1 MNQVITAANATRYTG
16 TGAFCITS
24 ANAAIVAIVCCNS
37 ATAGAIQLFGGVTA
51 SASGGKIL
59 SGVITFATISQG
71 IQPVQI
77 PAYGSGGLCVN
88 IGAAA
93 NPDLTIYWSPV

>member
-1 MNQVITAANATRYTG
+1 MQYELLGANATRYTG
-16 TGAFCITS
+16 TGAFCVTS
-24 ANAAIVAIVCCNS
+24 ANAAVVAILCCNT

-71 IQPVQI
+71 IQPVRV